1 MGQCTSPQNLTHKSW
16 HSAAPLALLTLQNA
30 HTHPVSV
37 VTQSSFASCQPCF
50 LTTRLARLKAKRADT
65 RAAPHIAEDQSSSV
79 ISTLG
84 LSGAELKAKKA
95 DGSHAAKWRAQQES
109 NLQSSLRRGKLY
121 PFNYGPGGW
130 SAQWAQADQTLHAPQ
145 ESWLYNTQGQ
155 IRRPLQSVKNQLFSC
170 PLLQKMLQQKN
181 GPKTLSC
188 RRVLI
193 KKQSQS
199 VPARPQGRK
208 DGNS

>member
-1 MGQCTSPQNLTHKSW
+1 MLGAAHKPPEPHPQVLALGRSI
-16 HSAAPLALLTLQNA
+16 SAADSPERAC
-30 HTHPVSV
+30 P
-37 VTQSSFASCQPCF
+37 SSFSRETIVFRCLPALFSHNKAGSIKSKASRH
-50 LTTRLARLKAKRADT
+50 TGRSA
-65 RAAPHIAEDQSSSV
+65 HIAEDQSSSG

-84 LSGAELKAKKA
+84 LSGAELKAMKA
-95 DGSHAAKWRAQQES
+95 DGPHAAKWRAQQES

-208 DGNS
+208 D